1 MFRSKIWLADFLN
14 KNKPLNEYFRTYEVI
29 DRPIRL
35 IEGNS
40 IPNFICNLRND
51 VFSKEDL
58 MIITKVA
65 CWLVRE
71 GNNVER
77 FESKMGTRMAAFG
90 MRYALGDLGR

>member
-1 MFRSKIWLADFLN
+1 MDFPN

-35 IEGNS
+35 VEDNPIS
-40 IPNFICNLRND
+40 NFICNLRND
-51 VFSKEDL
+51 FFSKEDL

-65 CWLVRE
+65 SWLERE

-77 FESKMGTRMAAFG
+77 SENKMGTRMASFG
-90 MRYALGDLGR
+90 MRYASGDLGR